1 MKLKP
6 NIMKKLL
13 LLSIL
18 FTGLFGCTNQTV
30 DQKAEA
36 EKLMELSREWAKSA
50 ATDDIDK
57 TLNYWADDAVVM
69 APGQPALKGHDAI
82 RKMLEGNA
90 NIPGFEVSWEPKEA
104 FVSQSGDLGYVIA
117 HNYFKMHDS
126 LSNTFTIFNKGVEIW
141 KKQEDGSWKN
151 VVDIFNE
158 DPSLTSIK

>member
-1 MKLKP
+1 MKLKR

-30 DQKAEA
+30 DQKTEA

-57 TLNYWADDAVVM
+57 TLNYWADDALVM

-117 HNYFKMHDS
+117 HNYFKMQDS

-158 DPSLTSIK
+158 DPTLTSIK